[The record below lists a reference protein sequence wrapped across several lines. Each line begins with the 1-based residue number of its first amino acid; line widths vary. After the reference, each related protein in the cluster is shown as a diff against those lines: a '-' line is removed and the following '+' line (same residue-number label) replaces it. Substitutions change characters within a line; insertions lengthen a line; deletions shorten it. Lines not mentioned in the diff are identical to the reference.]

1 MAPNKSLYH
10 YNYYHYIRKWVHCV
24 ECIWEGSA
32 KMTTESS
39 KNDATTL
46 SCMNFS
52 AYIGH
57 TYTTIFSWMLTTA
70 CCLVVR
76 LWLELGLDLVSGW
89 LMVMHTCLYYFP
101 LSLSHSLRII
111 EGIHLLST
119 SRVNAASRCT
129 VGWSSRCQMDCCGFD
144 LVLSADVRSLMRL
157 SRCFSS
163 EAGIVDRKLL
173 TTSFV
178 LPK

>member
-1 MAPNKSLYH
+1 MWNAYEKGVRQWQQKLGTN
-10 YNYYHYIRKWVHCV
+10 
-24 ECIWEGSA
+24 G
-32 KMTTESS
+32 
-39 KNDATTL
+39 ATTL
-46 SCMNFS
+46 SRINFS
-52 AYIGH
+52 GYAGH
-57 TYTTIFSWMLTTA
+57 VTIFSRMLTTA
-70 CCLVVR
+70 CCVVVR
-76 LWLELGLDLVSGW
+76 LWLELGLDLVFGW
-89 LMVMHTCLYYFP
+89 LMVTHTCLYYFP

-129 VGWSSRCQMDCCGFD
+129 VGWSSRRQMDCCGFD
-144 LVLSADVRSLMRL
+144 LVLSADVRSLIRL